1 MYFGNFK
8 RYEISKVSLLR
19 VIFHEFP
26 FNPTYAVVNPNW
38 QISKLMKLY
47 LLILLGFACLFIGCS
62 SEELLIFGA
71 MSLTDALTEVS
82 QRFGTV
88 QNVKVYCNFAGSS
101 TLQRQIEKGAPADV
115 FISASPKQIDALQ
128 GEGLLYEDSRRVIL
142 SNRLVLVAPVN
153 SPLAMTN
160 VQPLAQDA
168 IRRIAIGEPN
178 SVPAGIYGR
187 EALTH
192 LGVWSI
198 IQPKLIPSADVRSTL
213 AYVESG
219 EVDVGVVYQTDAGF
233 SKKVRIIYQF
243 PDSSHSPIVYPAAVL
258 RNTGHKVLAQAF
270 LDYLQTAEVTAIFE
284 KYGFSVVK

>member
-1 MYFGNFK
+1 MHSQK
-8 RYEISKVSLLR
+8 SASVLR
-19 VIFHEFP
+19 
-26 FNPTYAVVNPNW
+26 
-38 QISKLMKLY
+38 
-47 LLILLGFACLFIGCS
+47 
-62 SEELLIFGA
+62 
-71 MSLTDALTEVS
+71 
-82 QRFGTV
+82 TV

-142 SNRLVLVAPVN
+142 SNRLVLVAPIN
-153 SPLAMTN
+153 SSLSMTDAGM
-160 VQPLAQDA
+160 LAQDT

-192 LGVWSI
+192 LGVWSV

-270 LDYLQTAEVTAIFE
+270 LDYLQTAEVAAIFE

>member
-1 MYFGNFK
+1 
-8 RYEISKVSLLR
+8 
-19 VIFHEFP
+19 
-26 FNPTYAVVNPNW
+26 
-38 QISKLMKLY
+38 MKPY

-62 SEELLIFGA
+62 SEELVIFGA

-82 QRFGTV
+82 QRFGAV
-88 QNVKVYCNFAGSS
+88 RNLKVYCNFAGSS

-142 SNRLVLVAPVN
+142 SNRLVLVAPVD

-160 VQPLAQDA
+160 VQLLAQDT

-192 LGVWSI
+192 LGVWSV

-219 EVDVGVVYQTDAGF
+219 EVDVGVVYQTDAGL

-243 PDSSHSPIVYPAAVL
+243 PDSSHTPIVYPAAVL

-270 LDYLQTAEVTAIFE
+270 LDYLQTAEVAAIFE

>member
-1 MYFGNFK
+1 
-8 RYEISKVSLLR
+8 
-19 VIFHEFP
+19 
-26 FNPTYAVVNPNW
+26 
-38 QISKLMKLY
+38 MKLY

-62 SEELLIFGA
+62 SEELVIFGA

-82 QRFGTV
+82 QRFGAV
-88 QNVKVYCNFAGSS
+88 RNVKVYCNFAGSS

-142 SNRLVLVAPVN
+142 SNRLVLVAPV
-153 SPLAMTN
+153 SSSLSMTDAGM
-160 VQPLAQDA
+160 LAQDE

-192 LGVWSI
+192 LGVWSV

-219 EVDVGVVYQTDAGF
+219 EVDVGIVYQTDAGL

-258 RNTGHKVLAQAF
+258 RNTGYQPLAQAF
-270 LDYLQTAEVTAIFE
+270 LDYLQTAEVAAIFE